1 MSRPGFTFCI
11 CPDSELIRS
20 YISKQLQARPET
32 WKQKVF
38 WGDEELTDS
47 FWESFNL
54 TDLFGEC
61 RAIVLRRANKLKTSD
76 WKRFH
81 FVLNKFRKSVWPF
94 FCLEGEWEKGK
105 PKIPAE
111 LKKQKFWKL
120 AEKKG
125 WIWQYPGIARQN
137 LNKYL
142 KDWAANRDI
151 EISADVLAV
160 AADIL
165 PLDAAHLKNELA
177 KLELYVAEKKRIES
191 RDLQV
196 LALQPDMDIFSFLR
210 SLQEN
215 ADMVNVWKQVLQ
227 GQLGADSNMAMQFL
241 GLLLREARVLWQLQ
255 HGEEDKVRMPGS
267 AKSAKKKLA
276 GKMGNQDVAGLWS
289 LMLEAEYGI
298 KSGEHSPEQAMDL
311 LLARLVNVF
320 R

>member
-1 MSRPGFTFCI
+1 MSRPGFNFCI

-20 YISKQLQARPET
+20 YISKQLQGRPET

-38 WGDEELTDS
+38 WGDEELSDA
-47 FWESFNL
+47 FWESFNHS
-54 TDLFGEC
+54 DLFGEC
-61 RAIVLRRANKLKTSD
+61 RAIVLRRAHKLKASD

-81 FVLNKFRKSVWPF
+81 FVLNKYRRSVWPF

-120 AEKKG
+120 AEEKK
-125 WIWQYPGIARQN
+125 WIWQYPGLTRQS

-142 KDWAANRDI
+142 RDWAANREI

-165 PLDAAHLKNELA
+165 PLDASHLKNELA
-177 KLELYVAEKKRIES
+177 KLELHAGEKNRIES
-191 RDLQV
+191 VDLKV

-215 ADMVNVWKQVLQ
+215 ADTVTVWKQVLQ

-241 GLLLREARVLWQLQ
+241 GLLLREARILWQLKN
-255 HGEEDKVRMPGS
+255 GEEDKVKMPGG
-267 AKSAKKKLA
+267 AKSAKKKLVQ
-276 GKMGNQDVAGLWS
+276 KMGNPELAGLWS

-298 KSGEHSPEQAMDL
+298 KSGEYSPDQAMDL
-311 LLARLVNVF
+311 LLARVVNVF